1 MTSSRPLCDHYPL
14 TEAERAA
21 FASAGWVRLPG
32 FLCEEELVELERV
45 YMALLR
51 REIAVPG
58 RDYCDM
64 AGEYGKKPED
74 FAILNVMLPRHHHP
88 PLRDNVFERRAADVA
103 KQLCGDDM
111 LLDYDQLV
119 AKPPRKPEATFHW
132 HQDLGYWPVTEDTR
146 TASFW
151 LALDD
156 TRLDNGCVRFVRGS
170 HRETELRPHLPL
182 HGDRDSSHVL
192 VAQVDEAREV
202 IDAAEL
208 RRGDVSVHHE
218 RAVHGSGGNTSG
230 RWRRGYVVAFRSRA
244 TVEKERALGFT
255 HSHNDDPRVLS
266 SIALRN
272 PPARR

>member
-1 MTSSRPLCDHYPL
+1 MTSSRAVGDRYSL
-14 TEAERAA
+14 TDAERAT

-32 FLCEEELVELERV
+32 FLRDEELAPLERI

-51 REIAVPG
+51 REIDVPG

-64 AGEYGKKPED
+64 AGEYSTQMED
-74 FAILNVMLPRHHHP
+74 FAILNVMLPRRYHP
-88 PLRDNVFERRAADVA
+88 PLRDNVYERRAADVA
-103 KQLCGDDM
+103 RQLCGDDM

-119 AKPPRKPEATFHW
+119 AKPPGKADAIFQW
-132 HQDLGYWPVTEDTR
+132 HQDLGYWPITEDTR

-170 HRETELRPHLPL
+170 HREPELRPHVPL
-182 HGDRDSSHVL
+182 HGDRDASHVL
-192 VAQVDEAREV
+192 AAAVDEAREV
-202 IDAAEL
+202 IEPAEL

-218 RAVHGSGGNTSG
+218 RIVHGSGGNPSE

-244 TVEKERALGFT
+244 TVERERALGFT
-255 HSHNDDPRVLS
+255 HSHNDDPSVLE

-272 PPARR
+272 PDRR

>member
-1 MTSSRPLCDHYPL
+1 MTPSRAVGDRYTL
-14 TEAERAA
+14 TDEERTA
-21 FASAGWVRLPG
+21 FATAGWVRLPS
-32 FLCEEELVELERV
+32 FLSEEELAPLEEV
-45 YMALLR
+45 YRALIQ
-51 REIAVPG
+51 REIEVAG

-64 AGEYGKKPED
+64 ASDYSKKAED
-74 FAILNVMLPRHHHP
+74 FAVVNVMLPRRYHP
-88 PLRDNVFERRAADVA
+88 PLRDNVYERRAADVA
-103 KQLCGDDM
+103 RQLCGDDM

-119 AKPPRKPEATFHW
+119 AKPPRKPDALFHW
-132 HQDLGYWPVTEDTR
+132 HQDLGYWPITDDTR

-170 HRETELRPHLPL
+170 HREPALRPHVPL

-192 VAQVDEAREV
+192 VATVDESREV

-218 RAVHGSGGNTSG
+218 RAVHGSAGNLSE

-244 TVEKERALGFT
+244 TIERERALGFT
-255 HSHNDDPRVLS
+255 HSHNDDPSVLAN
-266 SIALRN
+266 IALRR
-272 PPARR
+272 PAGA